1 MYELANRATVNK
13 IQVLP
18 NESDAP
24 ATPRTP
30 SANEYGEATDA
41 LDEGAY
47 GDLGLVDDLDVSQMD
62 TRTTIE
68 AGAIAP
74 ARKQRLA
81 GPGYQ
86 PSHAA
91 HPSHKPATSNEM
103 GAYIPFTWDNLN
115 QRPPDPDVCSEA
127 LYDELLTTDDRD
139 QLSAASDGVLDPAP
153 EEPPGRV
160 SPSPRGTP
168 SPVSA
173 DNEDYVYVYGEAT
186 DALDEGAYGDL
197 GLVDDPSCAS
207 PSIADLRL
215 GASPSTRPA
224 DATNAP
230 PGLAPKRGTVG
241 N

>member
-1 MYELANRATVNK
+1 MQWDDVLAKCEAGRWQPQLLMYELANRATVNK

-30 SANEYGEATDA
+30 SANE
-41 LDEGAY
+41 
-47 GDLGLVDDLDVSQMD
+47 
-62 TRTTIE
+62 
-68 AGAIAP
+68 
-74 ARKQRLA
+74 
-81 GPGYQ
+81 
-86 PSHAA
+86 
-91 HPSHKPATSNEM
+91 
-103 GAYIPFTWDNLN
+103 
-115 QRPPDPDVCSEA
+115 
-127 LYDELLTTDDRD
+127 
-139 QLSAASDGVLDPAP
+139 
-153 EEPPGRV
+153 
-160 SPSPRGTP
+160 
-168 SPVSA
+168 
-173 DNEDYVYVYGEAT
+173 YGEAT